1 MQPAPLE
8 CTVSR
13 RSGPAGLAALAVL
26 VALTAAACGPSHPS
40 PSASPAQTT
49 APTHQ
54 HQAATGQP
62 GQAAPA
68 AAQERT
74 RVQFE
79 QLMGQHALVAVR
91 LMRTIEADE
100 PDLRSASTAA
110 LQANGQAL
118 GELVGTQFGSGERA
132 SFDQVWRRHQDELL
146 RYAQAV
152 KGGDEA
158 ARKAAAAALMASC
171 DAYAAWLGGATHGR
185 VSAASAKAVMHEHA
199 DELTSQADAYGSGDY
214 GAAYRIER
222 EAYEHMF
229 ALGTTVAK
237 ASLDAKDAT
246 RLDTPPEQLRSAFA
260 MLLGEHMELITGAQR
275 ATFAKPAEF
284 QAAGEQMNANT
295 AALTK
300 AMGAIVG
307 PARAK
312 EFQAGWSAHVDT
324 LVAYGAAAARGDQ
337 AGKAAAE
344 RKLDTLAVGLA
355 RYLSTIVKGRLQVGL
370 LTGAITEHDRHLLDQ
385 VDAYA
390 AKDYAKA
397 YSMEVD
403 GYQQMRTVADTLVD
417 AIGHTVKPG
426 LPKGGSQTGG
436 GGMAQRR
443 P

>member
-1 MQPAPLE
+1 
-8 CTVSR
+8 VSR
-13 RSGPAGLAALAVL
+13 RSGPASLAALAVL
-26 VALTAAACGPSHPS
+26 VALTASACGSSRPNP
-40 PSASPAQTT
+40 PAAPAQTT
-49 APTHQ
+49 APAHQ
-54 HQAATGQP
+54 HPAAAGQ
-62 GQAAPA
+62 PA
-68 AAQERT
+68 AAQEQT

-79 QLMGQHALVAVR
+79 QLMGQHALIAVR
-91 LMRTIEADE
+91 LMRTVEAGE
-100 PDLRSASTAA
+100 GDLRGVSAAA

-118 GELVGTQFGSGERA
+118 GDLVGTQFGSARRA
-132 SFDQVWRRHQDELL
+132 GFDQVWKRHQDDLT
-146 RYAQAV
+146 RYGQAV
-152 KGGDEA
+152 AGGDEA
-158 ARKAAAAALMASC
+158 ARKAAAASLMAGC
-171 DAYAAWLGGATHGR
+171 DAYATWLAGASQGR
-185 VSAASAKAVMHEHA
+185 VSAASAKAVMHQHA
-199 DELTSQADAYGSGDY
+199 DELISQADAYGSGDY
-214 GAAYRIER
+214 GTAYRIER

-229 ALGTTVAK
+229 QLGTTVAK
-237 ASLDAKDAT
+237 ASLDAKDAA

-344 RKLDTLAVGLA
+344 RKLDTMAVALA
-355 RYLSTIVKGRLQVGL
+355 RYLNAIVKDRLKVGL
-370 LTGAITEHDRHLLDQ
+370 LTGAITEHDRHLLEQ

-397 YSMEVD
+397 YTMEED
-403 GYQQMRTVADTLVD
+403 GYQQMRAVADTLVD

-426 LPKGGSQTGG
+426 LPVGGSQTGG
-436 GGMAQRR
+436 GGTARR
-443 P
+443 HP